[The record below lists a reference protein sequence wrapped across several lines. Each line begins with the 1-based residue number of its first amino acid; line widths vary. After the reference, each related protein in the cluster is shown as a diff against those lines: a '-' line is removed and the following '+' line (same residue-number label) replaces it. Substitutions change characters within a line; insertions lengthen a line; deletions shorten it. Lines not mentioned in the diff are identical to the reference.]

1 MIRIK
6 TKQEIEKMRV
16 AGHAV
21 AAVLEEAKK
30 IVFEGATALDIEMMA
45 EKVIK
50 EHRCKPA
57 FKGYGGYPYITT
69 VSVNEEVIHGFPLK
83 SKVFKKGDIVSVDVG
98 AIYEGYYG
106 DGAATF
112 IVGVTDE
119 TGQKLVEVTKQSLMR
134 AIELIRP
141 GMRLGDLSYEI
152 QSYVESHG
160 FNVVRDFVGHGIG
173 KQLHED
179 PQVPNYGKPGT
190 GLVLKAGMTLAIE
203 PMVTEGGWHVVVLED
218 GWTVV
223 TVDGKRAAHFEH
235 TVVITGNGCE
245 VLTTL

>member
-1 MIRIK
+1 MIRLK
-6 TKQEIEKMRV
+6 TEQEIEKMRI
-16 AGHAV
+16 AGRAV

-30 IVFEGATALDIEMMA
+30 IVVEGATAYDIEMMA

-50 EHRCKPA
+50 EHRCEPA

-112 IVGVTDE
+112 IVGSTDE
-119 TGQKLVEVTKQSLMR
+119 TGKKLVEVTKQSLTR
-134 AIELIRP
+134 AIELIKP
-141 GMRLGDLSYEI
+141 GVRLGDVSYEI

-160 FNVVRDFVGHGIG
+160 FNVVRDFVGHGVG

-235 TVVITGNGCE
+235 TIVVTENGCE
-245 VLTTL
+245 ILTTL

>member
-16 AGHAV
+16 AGRAV

-30 IVFEGATALDIEMMA
+30 IAFEGATALDIEMMA

-141 GMRLGDLSYEI
+141 GMRLGDVSYEI

-235 TVVITGNGCE
+235 TVVITENGCE